1 MNIREEKNNDI
12 TICALE
18 GEVNIN
24 TSPELRKKFM
34 SIIEANEKKILI
46 DLTNV
51 SYLDSSGLATFIEI
65 LQRLKK
71 INGRLRFCNINE
83 RVRNILEVTKLVNLF
98 EIFESREEALKG
110 F

>member
-24 TSPELRKKFM
+24 TSPELRKKFT

-83 RVRNILEVTKLVNLF
+83 RVRNILEITKLVNLF

>member
-71 INGRLRFCNINE
+71 INGGLRFCNINE

>member
-83 RVRNILEVTKLVNLF
+83 RVRNILEITKLVNLF